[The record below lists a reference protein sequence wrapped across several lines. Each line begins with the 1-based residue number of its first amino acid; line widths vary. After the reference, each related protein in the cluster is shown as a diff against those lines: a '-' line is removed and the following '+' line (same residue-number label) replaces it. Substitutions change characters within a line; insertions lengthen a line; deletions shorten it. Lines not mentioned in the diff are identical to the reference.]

1 MYNTQSQ
8 QIVPAATEDMLEDD
22 EEEDGEDEVEDEDED
37 EENDEVIE
45 LTEED
50 HEDINQILE
59 TIKTLPDFHQ
69 EKMLQSVA
77 KQMHMSSLR
86 NPRRRLG
93 VESNYKSVSNA

>member
-1 MYNTQSQ
+1 MYNTQSR
-8 QIVPAATEDMLEDD
+8 QIVPAATEDILEDD
-22 EEEDGEDEVEDEDED
+22 EEEDGEDEVDDEY

-59 TIKTLPDFHQ
+59 TIKILPDFHQ
-69 EKMLQSVA
+69 EKMLQSVSQ
-77 KQMHMSSLR
+77 QMHMSSLR